1 MSGGGQSFGGLPGSP
16 AGTINLPV
24 NAGFVVFEVF
34 ETLNTKPT
42 RPAIKD
48 SEMYICDGFMP
59 FGPSNLRTLYGV
71 GDSIYTAPSGMTINA
86 YWFYN
91 LSTGIN
97 SSNSSTYAAVLLT
110 NGSLQQ
116 VNTQTGSVTQILPAG
131 SITNPNPD
139 QTWTVQWNGS
149 INEYLI
155 ITSVQT
161 NGYWLWNGTSVF
173 TAGSISPE
181 TSIVNA
187 GLNYSSPPL
196 VNFQSTNGGAIP
208 PTFSAQVTNGFVT
221 ALQLTSPG
229 SGFNVDDF
237 VLVSFI
243 GGGSDDPA
251 VILPTIA
258 ANSGPVIQIVLLNGG
273 GGYTS
278 TATVVASGG
287 GGSGLSLVTTWAD
300 GVITGV
306 SIVSE
311 GSGYTSPPT
320 LSVTN
325 GGGSGSGFQA
335 IAIIGTGS
343 ISGTTISDPGSNYT
357 SPPTLTV
364 IGDGQGA
371 VLQAVTNNTGHVV
384 SVSIKSPGYGYTK
397 ALIQVSGG
405 NNAAQA
411 AIALMPFGVQGT
423 TCETYENR
431 VWVGDVRKGFFTAPS
446 SASDFTPSDG
456 AGAFESTDSFQRVAY
471 SSYKQTNGF
480 IYLISDSSVNYIGG
494 VQTSSAT
501 SSTGVATTQTIF
513 SNLNVDPQIGTPW
526 PSTVQLFSRNIVF
539 ANSFGI
545 FVSYGGAVTKI
556 SGPLDGIYNSVV
568 TSGST
573 PSIFPSSA
581 VASIFGIQV
590 YMMLFPIIDQYTG
603 QQVNKLLMWDGKRW
617 FTSSQDLPL
626 TYVASQEINSTLTA
640 WGTNGTELFPLF
652 QNPTTGFQKVVQ
664 SKLWAVP
671 TMWITKTAPEL
682 SGILN
687 FNNGQVTEVDIIVD
701 NEQGSSEAVTVTASE
716 STQATWVNN
725 SDVVVSWVNNS
736 SQVVEWGTPGIGII
750 GPQTAGQT
758 GVLMGFTLVTSTE
771 DMTLLTLSL
780 LEQAYQARN

>member
-59 FGPSNLRTLYGV
+59 FGPSNLRTLYGT
-71 GDSIYTAPSGMTINA
+71 GDVAYTCPNGTTITA
-86 YWFYN
+86 FWFYN
-91 LSTGIN
+91 FSDT
-97 SSNSSTYAAVLLT
+97 TYAAVLLNT
-110 NGSLQQ
+110 GTLIQ
-116 VNTQTGSVTQILPAG
+116 VNLSTG
-131 SITNPNPD
+131 ITTTIIGTGGIANPD
-139 QTWTVQWNGS
+139 PHNTSVCQWNGA

-155 ITSVQT
+155 IVSIQT
-161 NGYWLWNGTSVF
+161 NGYWLWDGTNLF
-173 TAGSISPE
+173 AAGTISPE
-181 TSIVNA
+181 TAIVNA
-187 GLNYSSPPL
+187 GLHYTSQPTIT
-196 VNFQSTNGGAIP
+196 FTSTNGSAVA
-208 PTFSAQVTNGFVT
+208 PTFTTQITNGFIT

-229 SGFNVDDF
+229 SGFQVDDF
-237 VLVSFI
+237 VQVTFS
-243 GGGSDDPA
+243 GGGGDNAARLTPN
-251 VILPTIA
+251 IA
-258 ANSGPVIQIVLLNGG
+258 ATSGPIIQIIVLDGG
-273 GGYTS
+273 GGYLS
-278 TATVVASGG
+278 SATVVASGG
-287 GGSGLSLVTTWAD
+287 GGSGQSLVTTWAD

-306 SIVSE
+306 TII
-311 GSGYTSPPT
+311 SGGNGFTSPPT
-320 LSVTN
+320 LSVVN
-325 GGGSGSGFQA
+325 GGGSGSGFSGL
-335 IAIIGTGS
+335 AIIGTGS
-343 ISGTTISDPGSNYT
+343 ISSVTINDAGTNYT

-371 VLQAVTNNTGHVV
+371 VLQAVTNNSGMVTSV
-384 SVSIKSPGYGYTK
+384 SVKSPGYGYTK

-411 AIALMPFGVQGT
+411 SVALMPFGIQGT
-423 TCETYENR
+423 TVETYENR

-471 SSYKQTNGF
+471 HSYKQTNGF

-494 VQTSSAT
+494 VQTSSTT
-501 SSTGVATTQTIF
+501 SSNGTTSTETIF

-526 PSTVQLFSRNIVF
+526 PSTVQLFSRNLVF

-556 SGPLDGIYNSVV
+556 STPLDGIYNSVV
-568 TSGST
+568 TSGSM

-581 VASIFGIQV
+581 VAAIFGIQV

-603 QQVNKLLMWDGKRW
+603 VQRNALLMWDGKRW
-617 FTSSQDLPL
+617 FISGQDQPL

-640 WGTNGTELFPLF
+640 WGTDGTNLFPLF
-652 QNPTTGFQKVVQ
+652 QDPSTDFQKVVQ

-671 TMWITKTAPEL
+671 TMWSTKTAPEL
-682 SGILN
+682 TGILN
-687 FNNGQVTEVDIIVD
+687 FNSGVGEVDISVD
-701 NEQGSSEAVTVTASE
+701 NESGIAYTVTVVAEASNE
-716 STQATWVNN
+716 ITWLNN
-725 SDVVVSWVNNS
+725 SGQPITWTNNA
-736 SQVVEWGTPGIGII
+736 SQPLVWGAPGIGII
-750 GPQTAGQT
+750 GPQTVGQA
-758 GVLMGFTLVTSTE
+758 GVLMGFTIVTSAK
-771 DMTLLTLSL
+771 DVTLLTTSL
-780 LEQAYQARN
+780 LEQNYQARN

>member
-71 GDSIYTAPSGMTINA
+71 GDSIYSAPNGTTINA
-86 YWFYN
+86 FWFYN

-97 SSNSSTYAAVLLT
+97 SSNSSTYAGVLLT

-116 VNTQTGSVTQILPAG
+116 VNTSTGSVTQILSAG
-131 SITNPNPD
+131 TITNPNPN
-139 QTWTVQWNGS
+139 QTWMVQWNGS

-161 NGYWLWNGTSVF
+161 NGYWLWDGTNVF

-187 GLNYSSPPL
+187 GLNYTSQPSI
-196 VNFQSTNGGAIP
+196 NFQSTDGGATP
-208 PTFSAQVTNGFVT
+208 PAFTTQITNGFIT

-229 SGFNVDDF
+229 SGFKVDDF
-237 VLVSFI
+237 VQVSFS
-243 GGGSDDPA
+243 GGGSDNTA
-251 VILPTIA
+251 IILANLA
-258 ANSGPVIQIVLLNGG
+258 ANSGPVINIIVLNGG
-273 GGYTS
+273 SGYLS
-278 TATVVASGG
+278 SATVVASGG
-287 GGSGLSLVTTWAD
+287 GGTGLSLVTTWAD

-320 LSVTN
+320 LSVIN
-325 GGGSGSGFQA
+325 GGGSGSGFQG

-343 ISGTTISDPGSNYT
+343 IGSVTISDPGSNYT

-371 VLQAVTNNTGHVV
+371 VLQAVTNNSGHVT
-384 SVSIKSPGYGYTK
+384 SVSIKQCGYGYTK

-411 AIALMPFGVQGT
+411 TIALMPFGVQGT
-423 TCETYENR
+423 TVETYENR

-471 SSYKQTNGF
+471 SSYRQTNGF

-501 SSTGVATTQTIF
+501 NSAGATTTQTIF

-526 PSTVQLFSRNIVF
+526 PGTVQLFSRNLVF

-556 SGPLDGIYNSVV
+556 STPLDGIYNSVV

-590 YMMLFPIIDQYTG
+590 YMLLFPIIDQYTG
-603 QQVNKLLMWDGKRW
+603 VQRNALLMWDGKRW
-617 FTSSQDLPL
+617 FISGQDQPL

-640 WGTNGTELFPLF
+640 WGTDGSKLFPLF
-652 QNPTTGFQKVVQ
+652 QNPSTGFQKVVQ

-671 TMWITKTAPEL
+671 TMWSTKTAPEL
-682 SGILN
+682 TGILN
-687 FNNGQVTEVDIIVD
+687 FNSGVGEVDISVD
-701 NEQGSSEAVTVTASE
+701 NESGIAETVTVVAE
-716 STQATWVNN
+716 SSNELTWLNN
-725 SDVVVSWVNNS
+725 SGQPITWTNNA
-736 SQVVEWGTPGIGII
+736 SQPLVWGSPGIGII
-750 GPQTAGQT
+750 GPQTVGQT
-758 GVLMGFTLVTSTE
+758 GVLMGFTIVTSAE
-771 DMTLLTLSL
+771 DVTILTASL
-780 LEQAYQARN
+780 LEQNYQPRN